1 MKKTKI
7 VTGIVVFI
15 IFMVLATQAY
25 QFLSQRYQPKNQLE
39 AVVPK
44 EDETGAVTSEESY
57 EDKSDEV
64 EKIEAL
70 DFSITDL
77 EGNTVLFSDFV
88 GKPIVVNFW
97 ASWCSPCKSEMPIF
111 EKLYKEMGEDVT
123 FLMVNM
129 TGGRETEENAR
140 AFIEEQGY
148 TFPVYFDLEQDAAYT
163 YGITGLPTTLFI
175 DKDGYLITGVVSM
188 LDEPLLRQGIGLIVE
203 Q

>member
-1 MKKTKI
+1 MKKSKI
-7 VTGIVVFI
+7 VIGVIAFIVL
-15 IFMVLATQAY
+15 MVLATQAY

-39 AVVPK
+39 AVVSK
-44 EDETGAVTSEESY
+44 EKETGESFSETGD

-64 EKIEAL
+64 EKIEAP
-70 DFSITDL
+70 DFSVTDM
-77 EGNTVLFSDFV
+77 EGNTVLFSDFI

-97 ASWCSPCKSEMPIF
+97 ASWCSPCKSEMPVF
-111 EKLYKEMGEDVT
+111 EKLYQEMGEDVT

-163 YGITGLPTTLFI
+163 YGITGIPTTLFI
-175 DKDGYLITGVVSM
+175 DKDGYLITGAVSM
-188 LDEPLLRQGIGLIVE
+188 LDEPLLRQGIDLIVE